1 MSKFRS
7 DFWKRLMLTL
17 LIAVLSFIL
26 SGASYPSS
34 GVERDPGCDLAV
46 KLCAEFSDSS
56 RESFENAAQTNALWL
71 LQSMIR

>member
-7 DFWKRLMLTL
+7 DFLKRLLLML

-34 GVERDPGCDLAV
+34 GEKCDPGRELAAE
-46 KLCAEFSDSS
+46 LCAEFSDSS
-56 RESFENAAQTNALWL
+56 RESFENAAQSNSLWL
-71 LQSMIR
+71 LQSMTR

>member
-26 SGASYPSS
+26 SGASYPSR
-34 GVERDPGCDLAV
+34 GEDRAPDCNIAV
-46 KLCAEFSDSS
+46 QLCAEFSDSS
-56 RESFENAAQTNALWL
+56 REAFENAAQSNSLWL
-71 LQSMIR
+71 LQSMTR

>member
-26 SGASYPSS
+26 SGAGYPTR
-34 GVERDPGCDLAV
+34 GEERDPGSALALQ
-46 KLCAEFSDSS
+46 LCADFSDSS

-71 LQSMIR
+71 LQSMTR